1 MPKAKTARDFE
12 SGHFL
17 HQITGLQRLAET
29 LIQMKLL
36 LLTKETTT
44 NLGLASQNIPVTHS
58 EEPLMNHGAKPV
70 VILKD

>member
-17 HQITGLQRLAET
+17 YQITGLQRLAET

-44 NLGLASQNIPVTHS
+44 NLGLAS
-58 EEPLMNHGAKPV
+58 
-70 VILKD
+70 LKTSQ